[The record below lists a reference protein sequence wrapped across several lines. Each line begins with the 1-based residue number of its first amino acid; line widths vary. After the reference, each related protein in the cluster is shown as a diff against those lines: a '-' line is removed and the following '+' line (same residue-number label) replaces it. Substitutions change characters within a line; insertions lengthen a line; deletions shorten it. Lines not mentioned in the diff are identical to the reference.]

1 MRAAV
6 ENPALGLAGIE
17 IDIHSTLDGEIV
29 LHHDPVTATG
39 TVIAGATLAQLRA
52 EGLPD
57 GTQFPTLAEVLDAVA
72 PLAVYVEAKGL
83 APGADDALLELLAS
97 GRTPRKYAVHSF
109 DHRIIKRLAAKAP
122 GIKMGVLSSS
132 YLIQPE
138 RQVLDA
144 GAQVLWQHWE
154 LVDAELVDRCRDH
167 GIEVIAWTVPE
178 VRVAEI
184 AAMGV
189 AGICRD
195 I

>member
-17 IDIHSTLDGEIV
+17 IDIHSTVDGEIV

-57 GTQFPTLAEVLDAVA
+57 GTQFPTLAEVLDAVT

-83 APGADDALLELLAS
+83 APGADDALLDLLAS

-122 GIKMGVLSSS
+122 GIEMGVLSSS

-154 LVDAELVDRCRDH
+154 LVDAELVDRCWDH

>member
-109 DHRIIKRLAAKAP
+109 DHRIIKRLASKAP
-122 GIKMGVLSSS
+122 GIRTGVLSSS

>member
-17 IDIHSTLDGEIV
+17 IDIHSTVDGEIV

-109 DHRIIKRLAAKAP
+109 DHRIIKRLAVKAP
-122 GIKMGVLSSS
+122 GIRTGVLSSS

>member
-17 IDIHSTLDGEIV
+17 IDIHSTVDGEIV

>member
-109 DHRIIKRLAAKAP
+109 DHRIIKRLASKAP
-122 GIKMGVLSSS
+122 GIRTGVLSSS

-154 LVDAELVDRCRDH
+154 LVDAELVDRCRAH

>member
-17 IDIHSTLDGEIV
+17 IDIHSTVDGEIV

-109 DHRIIKRLAAKAP
+109 DHRIIKRLASKAP
-122 GIKMGVLSSS
+122 GIRTGVLSSS

>member
-17 IDIHSTLDGEIV
+17 IDIHSTVDGEIV

-83 APGADDALLELLAS
+83 APGADDALLDLLAS

-109 DHRIIKRLAAKAP
+109 DHRIIKRLASKAP
-122 GIKMGVLSSS
+122 GIRTGVLSSS

>member
-17 IDIHSTLDGEIV
+17 IDIHSTSDGEIV

-109 DHRIIKRLAAKAP
+109 DHRIIKRLASKAP
-122 GIKMGVLSSS
+122 GIRTGVLSSS